1 MLTAAPVPRA
11 PLLGAR
17 SDPITEFVRCLFVDY
32 NFDGAQEQLA
42 KCEEVVAGR
51 HTARP
56 DLIDTWQRSPVFHHV
71 SLRQPSAACRP
82 PPTAAAC
89 HFACCAP

>member
-1 MLTAAPVPRA
+1 MLLEVIFCR
-11 PLLGAR
+11 L
-17 SDPITEFVRCLFVDY
+17 
-32 NFDGAQEQLA
+32 LA